1 MPVTK
6 NTRMLLIA
14 TRNPG
19 KLRELRIL
27 LAGTPYECI
36 SLDDA
41 GINEEVPETGQSFE
55 ENAIIKATEYARLS
69 GLLTLADDSG
79 LEVDALDGE
88 PGIRSARYAGNH
100 ASDAD
105 RIDLLIRKL
114 SKIPDN
120 KLTARFRCVIAVV
133 SPGSDPEIYEGT
145 CEGRIVRSPRGNG
158 GFGYDPVF
166 LSVELDKTMA
176 ELSPDEKNRYSH
188 RSIASQKVCEY
199 LNMRVAE

>member
-6 NTRMLLIA
+6 KSRMLLIA

-41 GINEEVPETGQSFE
+41 DINEEVPETGQSFE

-88 PGIRSARYAGNH
+88 PGIKAARYAGDN

-114 SKIPDN
+114 SNIPDD

-133 SPGSDPEIYEGT
+133 SPGSDPEI
-145 CEGRIVRSPRGNG
+145 
-158 GFGYDPVF
+158 
-166 LSVELDKTMA
+166 
-176 ELSPDEKNRYSH
+176 
-188 RSIASQKVCEY
+188 
-199 LNMRVAE
+199 